1 MFRKINDILQNGGII
16 AFPTDTVWGIGC
28 LPSHKQAVQKIY
40 GANADPISQKTVKRK
55 VDGDVTAWQRHAKRT
70 ERILG
75 DVLIGEF
82 IIGIWA

>member
-40 GANADPISQKTVKRK
+40 DIKKR
-55 VDGDVTAWQRHAKRT
+55 DGQMV
-70 ERILG
+70 
-75 DVLIGEF
+75 
-82 IIGIWA
+82 